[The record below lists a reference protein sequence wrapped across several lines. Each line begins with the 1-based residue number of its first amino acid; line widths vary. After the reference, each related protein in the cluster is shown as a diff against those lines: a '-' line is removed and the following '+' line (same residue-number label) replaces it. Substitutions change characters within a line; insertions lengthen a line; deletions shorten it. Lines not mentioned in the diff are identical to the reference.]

1 MVARRTY
8 LSRTAIRG
16 SIPSQK
22 SSRHMVHYHG
32 LLQRAYVYL
41 LEYDNH
47 VQSYEQQPL
56 SLSYASGKQV
66 AQYTPDFRVI
76 WKHQRPRLVACL
88 PTTTVHKPAS
98 IAGLTAAQLWCQQ
111 HAHDFAL
118 VTEATLRAQS
128 VLLANLEMLAIHA
141 FAPLPPQTYDYILKT
156 IIAIGGPFSLLEFVQ
171 QTPLLDPL
179 STKSSL
185 WHLLYHGEL
194 LADLTQPLQF
204 TTALLWKGYHSSP
217 GPSSPLPDAA
227 FP

>member
-1 MVARRTY
+1 MGAHRSY
-8 LSRTAIRG
+8 LSQTTIRG

-22 SSRHMVHYHG
+22 SSRHMVHYRG
-32 LLQRAYVYL
+32 GLQRAYVYL
-41 LEYDNH
+41 LEYDDH

-56 SLSYASGKQV
+56 SLSYVSGKQV

-88 PTTTVHKPAS
+88 PTAIAHKPAS
-98 IAGLTAAQLWCQQ
+98 LASITAAQLWCQQ

-118 VTEATLRAQS
+118 VTEATLHAQS
-128 VLLANLEMLAIHA
+128 MLLANLEMLAVHA
-141 FAPLPPQTYDYILKT
+141 FAPIPPQTYDYVLKT
-156 IIAIGGPFSLLEFVQ
+156 IIAIGGPFSSLEFVQ

-179 STKSSL
+179 STKSAL
-185 WHLLYHGEL
+185 WNLLYHGEL

-204 TTALLWKGYHSSP
+204 TTPLLWKEYHPSP
-217 GPSSPLPDAA
+217 GPSSPQLDTA